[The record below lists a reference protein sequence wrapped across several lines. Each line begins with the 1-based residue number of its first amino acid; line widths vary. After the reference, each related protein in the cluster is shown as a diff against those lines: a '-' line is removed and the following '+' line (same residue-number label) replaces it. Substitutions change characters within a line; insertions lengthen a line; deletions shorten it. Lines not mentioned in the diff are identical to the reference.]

1 MDKSRKRIA
10 QDYARNAIVDGNTK
24 AGRYEKKMAVK
35 EAAGEGPKMYG
46 KKEKGPK
53 TFEGGAHRG
62 EMKHS
67 KDGSHLGPKMY
78 GKKEKGPKTFEGGAH
93 RGEMKH
99 SKDGSHLGPKMYGA
113 HKEKGAKMYGKD
125 HGPKM
130 TSDPQSYRS
139 SIAQHWHKENLLT
152 ENPIARRAAGK

>member
-10 QDYARNAIVDGNTK
+10 QDYARNAIVDGDTK

-62 EMKHS
+62 EMKH
-67 KDGSHLGPKMY
+67 
-78 GKKEKGPKTFEGGAH
+78 A
-93 RGEMKH
+93 
-99 SKDGSHLGPKMYGA
+99 KDGSHLGPKMYGA
-113 HKEKGAKMYGKD
+113 HKDKGSKMYGAHKDKGAKMYGKD

>member
-1 MDKSRKRIA
+1 MNKSRKRIA
-10 QDYARNAIVDGNTK
+10 QDYARNAIVDGDTK

-46 KKEKGPK
+46 
-53 TFEGGAHRG
+53 
-62 EMKHS
+62 
-67 KDGSHLGPKMY
+67 
-78 GKKEKGPKTFEGGAH
+78 
-93 RGEMKH
+93 
-99 SKDGSHLGPKMYGA
+99 A
-113 HKEKGAKMYGKD
+113 HKDKGAKMYGKD

-130 TSDPQSYRS
+130 TSDPKSYRS

>member
-1 MDKSRKRIA
+1 MDKSRKKIA
-10 QDYARNAIVDGNTK
+10 QDESRNAIADSKSSSAAVRKDGK
-24 AGRYEKKMAVK
+24 YEGKQAIK

-62 EMKHS
+62 EMKHG
-67 KDGSHLGPKMY
+67 KDGSHQ
-78 GKKEKGPKTFEGGAH
+78 
-93 RGEMKH
+93 
-99 SKDGSHLGPKMYGA
+99 GPKMYGA
-113 HKEKGAKMYGKD
+113 HKDKGSKMYGKD

-139 SIAQHWHKENLLT
+139 SISQHWHKENLLS
-152 ENPIARRAAGK
+152 ENPIAKRAAGK

>member
-1 MDKSRKRIA
+1 MKSRKKIA
-10 QDYARNAIVDGNTK
+10 QDESRNAIADSKSKSASVRKDGE
-24 AGRYEKKMAVK
+24 YEAKQAVK
-35 EAAGEGPKMYG
+35 ESAGEGHKMYG

-62 EMKHS
+62 EMKHG
-67 KDGSHLGPKMY
+67 KDGSHQGPKMY
-78 GKKEKGPKTFEGGAH
+78 GGKKGDESKSRLDYEDKGA
-93 RGEMKH
+93 
-99 SKDGSHLGPKMYGA
+99 KMYGA
-113 HKEKGAKMYGKD
+113 HKDKGAKMYGKD